1 MTVYDIPNIEHC
13 DVAPFGSLGIR
24 IICHEGWYVHLP
36 TNEPGIDE
44 EGNPTKVY
52 KTVAILRT
60 DYDFSLVEITAEA
73 DLPENAEICGNTNNN
88 HETLM
93 NKG

>member
-13 DVAPFGSLGIR
+13 DVSMVGTVLYR
-24 IICHEGWYVHLP
+24 IIAHEGWYIHLP

-52 KTVAILRT
+52 KTIAILRT
-60 DYDFSLVEITAEA
+60 DYDFSVVEITAEA
-73 DLPENAEICGNTNNN
+73 DLPGDAEILGDTDND
-88 HETLM
+88 HEIM
-93 NKG
+93 